1 MCARNITLEWV
12 NKAEE
17 DAAVAERESRVR
29 KRPSPGAVCYHEQ
42 QCIEKY
48 LKAVL
53 QEMERPIPK
62 THDLYVLL
70 DLCGVD
76 RLGAAVDRDGLVSLT
91 RYATHFR
98 YPGEP
103 ATKDDAKLAIL
114 LMRRYRTA
122 LRTHLGLR
130 DSNP

>member
-1 MCARNITLEWV
+1 MRARDITLEWV

-17 DAAVAERESRVR
+17 DFDVAERESRVR
-29 KRPSPGAVCYHEQ
+29 KRPSPGAVCYHAQ

-53 QEMERPIPK
+53 QEMNRSIPK
-62 THDLYVLL
+62 THDLYMLL

-76 RLGAAVDRDGLVSLT
+76 RFGADVDRDGLVSLT

-103 ATKDDAKLAIL
+103 ATKDDAKLAIR
-114 LMRRYRTA
+114 LMRRYRTT
-122 LRTHLGLR
+122 LRAHLDLR
-130 DSNP
+130 